1 MILRFLLALLLIPS
15 LCFAVVNN
23 PLDTTTLSADVITTG
38 TVQAEH
44 LTSTDDADIVDNLT
58 AGDMVIDEAAGV
70 LNFSGA
76 TSGTIS
82 TASTDLTLA
91 PHTGQS
97 VVISGATSAITAN
110 EATLTI
116 TATDSITLATTD
128 IITDSV
134 STRIDSVVLA
144 DEATF
149 NLPTSSTGIL
159 NIFVEGDNESATCD
173 IQDAGTVTVRSAT
186 GPVVNTDTDT
196 NLCIIT
202 GANPVVIKNH
212 LGSEKTI
219 CYNYLYK

>member
-44 LTSTDDADIVDNLT
+44 L
-58 AGDMVIDEAAGV
+58 
-70 LNFSGA
+70 
-76 TSGTIS
+76 
-82 TASTDLTLA
+82 AST
-91 PHTGQS
+91 
-97 VVISGATSAITAN
+97 N
-110 EATLTI
+110 NATLTI

-186 GPVVNTDTDT
+186 GSVVNTDTDT

>member
-38 TVQAEH
+38 TVQ
-44 LTSTDDADIVDNLT
+44 
-58 AGDMVIDEAAGV
+58 
-70 LNFSGA
+70 GA
-76 TSGTIS
+76 T
-82 TASTDLTLA
+82 
-91 PHTGQS
+91 
-97 VVISGATSAITAN
+97 
-110 EATLTI
+110 ATLTI

-186 GPVVNTDTDT
+186 GSVVNTDTDT

>member
-38 TVQAEH
+38 TVQGATITDGTASLASGSLTSAVNGTFSGTVQAEH
-44 LTSTDDADIVDNLT
+44 L
-58 AGDMVIDEAAGV
+58 
-70 LNFSGA
+70 
-76 TSGTIS
+76 
-82 TASTDLTLA
+82 AST
-91 PHTGQS
+91 S
-97 VVISGATSAITAN
+97 N
-110 EATLTI
+110 ATLTI

-186 GPVVNTDTDT
+186 GSVVNTDTDT